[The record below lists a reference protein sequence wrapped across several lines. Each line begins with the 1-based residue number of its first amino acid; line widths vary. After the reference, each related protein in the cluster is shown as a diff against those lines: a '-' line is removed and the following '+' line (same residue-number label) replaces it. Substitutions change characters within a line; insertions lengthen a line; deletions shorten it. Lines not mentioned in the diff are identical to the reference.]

1 MATTPQASKGAQPPF
16 RAEHVGSLLRPS
28 ELKSAF
34 ILHQGGKMSPAA
46 YDQIMNRAVQHAVK
60 LQVNAGLQSIT
71 DGEFGRG
78 SWFGFFFERMDGF
91 RLEPSAFKFK
101 DEHGGTYE
109 WPTCM
114 ACARMH
120 RRGSITGAEFSR
132 LLGLTSGLP
141 AVTAKM
147 TMPAPSAFHFFRF
160 HEPVDTNVYPDIA
173 TYWDDLVAVY
183 QAELAE
189 LSRLGCTYVQLDEV
203 PLAMLCDP
211 TIRAQV
217 IAMRGDPDALCDT
230 YVRVLQR
237 VLAGRPA
244 GMTIGV
250 HLCRGNFRSR
260 WMAEGGY
267 EPVAERLFNE
277 VPADVYFLEY
287 DSPRAGD
294 FSPLRYVPKGKTV
307 VLGLVSSKTARLEDG
322 AILKRRLDEAAK
334 VLALDQLAL
343 SPQCGFASVAGGNS
357 LSEADEIAKLALI
370 VKVAGEVWR

>member
-1 MATTPQASKGAQPPF
+1 MPAATTASTAPPKPPF
-16 RAEHVGSLLRPS
+16 RAEHIGSLLRPAD
-28 ELKSAF
+28 LKSGF
-34 ILHQGGKMSPAA
+34 GLRQGGKMSPPA
-46 YDQIMNRAVQHAVK
+46 YNQLVDRSVRHAVK
-60 LQVNAGLQSIT
+60 LQENAGLQAIT

-114 ACARMH
+114 ACGRMH

-132 LLGLTSGLP
+132 LRVLVSPT
-141 AVTAKM
+141 ATAKM
-147 TMPAPSAFHFFRF
+147 TMPSPSAFHFFRF

-173 TYWDDLVAVY
+173 AYWDDLVAVY
-183 QAELAE
+183 KAELAE
-189 LSRLGCTYVQLDEV
+189 LASLGCTYVQLDEV

-217 IAMRGDPDALCDT
+217 IAMRGDPDALCDA
-230 YVRVLQR
+230 YIDVLKR

-244 GMTIGV
+244 GMTIGL

-260 WMAEGGY
+260 WMAAGGY
-267 EPVAERLFNE
+267 EPVAERLF
-277 VPADVYFLEY
+277 ADVPVDAFFLEY

-294 FSPLRYVPKGKTV
+294 FSPLRFVPKDRRV
-307 VLGLVSSKTARLEDG
+307 VLGLVSSKIARLEEADT
-322 AILKRRLDEAAK
+322 LKRRIDEAAK
-334 VLALDQLAL
+334 VVPLQQLAL

-357 LSEADEIAKLALI
+357 LTEADEIAKLER
-370 VKVAGEVWR
+370 VVAVAADVWR